1 MSTPKIYDQWT
12 KFLLEY
18 KEYFKSNV
26 NESDSDKTQIDITSK
41 SKITS
46 NYKK

>member
-1 MSTPKIYDQWT
+1 MSTQKIYDQWT

-18 KEYFKSNV
+18 EQYFKLNAQ
-26 NESDSDKTQIDITSK
+26 KTEYDENHICITSK

-46 NYKK
+46 NYKR